1 MIFLKLF
8 DGLLGFYVPI
18 LITDA
23 GISKTAMGGI
33 IGFSSVA
40 GALFDFYLSV
50 AIRSTHYRRFFL
62 AMYIVATFYL
72 SILMIGGAVPLFLL
86 AMGLWGI
93 YFDLMTFANH
103 DYIARTIP
111 KEKNTIAYAVLDATK
126 SLGYAVAPPLSAFL
140 IFAYGGMS
148 IFYSAG
154 IALIISLCFYIVMRV
169 QNKSI
174 PSQLGE
180 SKLIHKSPIHEMF
193 LWKQTAVRMFI
204 PLLYIFLLYMTES
217 FFWVI
222 GPLLSED
229 LLKQTPTGAFVLTAF
244 FIPPIIM
251 DWIAP
256 ALTARFGK
264 KRTAFLSLLIASLGL
279 ILFFFI
285 NASYVILLTILLLSS
300 SMTLGYPAIGS
311 AINDYIRENPAKE
324 HEIVGVSDFVT
335 NLAYV
340 LGPISAGFLA
350 DLVGNK
356 ATFGVWGIVACI
368 VLIFLIP
375 HARQDIKL
383 RPH

>member
-18 LITDA
+18 LITSA
-23 GISKTAMGGI
+23 GISKTTMGGI
-33 IGFSSVA
+33 IGFSSIT

-50 AIRSTHYRRFFL
+50 VIKSTHYRRFFL
-62 AMYIVATFYL
+62 AMYVVASLYAV
-72 SILMIGGAVPLFLL
+72 ILMIGGIVPFFLL

-111 KEKNTIAYAVLDATK
+111 KERNTIAYSVLDATK
-126 SLGYAVAPPLSAFL
+126 SLGYAIAPPLSAFL
-140 IFAYGGMS
+140 IFTYGGVS
-148 IFYSAG
+148 IFYAAGMAIAFSA
-154 IALIISLCFYIVMRV
+154 CFYIAMRV
-169 QNKSI
+169 RNRSI
-174 PSQLGE
+174 PSQFTE
-180 SKLIHKSPIHEMF
+180 PKLVHKSPLHEIV
-193 LWKQTAVRMFI
+193 LWKLTAKRMSL
-204 PLLYIFLLYMTES
+204 PLIYIFLLYMTES

-229 LLKQTPTGAFVLTAF
+229 LIKQNSLGAFVLTAF

-256 ALTARFGK
+256 FLTVRFGK
-264 KRTAFLSLLIASLGL
+264 KRTAFLSLFIASIGL
-279 ILFFFI
+279 LSFFFI
-285 NASYVILLTILLLSS
+285 HSAYVILLTVLLLSS

-311 AINDYIRENPAKE
+311 AINDYIRENPSKE

-340 LGPISAGFLA
+340 MGPISAGFLA
-350 DLVGNK
+350 DHVGNK

-368 VLIFLIP
+368 VLVFLIP